1 MMILNKISTGI
12 LAGSIGGSVLFFAL
26 SLPVTG
32 QVNTEKTTRTGEP
45 IEQVTVERGTIV
57 AIQGNNVVVK
67 MDDGT
72 LRDFHNVPDS
82 LTFMVDGKP
91 VNIKNA
97 KVGMK
102 LEKQTIT
109 TTTPRIITTV
119 QTVTGKVWQVRA
131 PDWVILTFDDGTN
144 QRFNIPPGQKFTNKL
159 TGKQFDAF
167 GLKKGMMID
176 AQKVTEVAETLVED
190 QVKRTGKMPPPPATE
205 VSPDIPI
212 LVAVILPV
220 TAAPATPVE
229 TASAEPAP
237 KALPKTASGVPLV
250 GMLGAVSFL
259 IGLILMTIRVASARF
274 YRVKRRA

>member
-1 MMILNKISTGI
+1 MITFTKIATGI
-12 LAGSIGGSVLFFAL
+12 LAGLVGGSTLFVAL
-26 SLPVTG
+26 SCPARA
-32 QVNTEKTTRTGEP
+32 QVNTEKTVRTEEPTR
-45 IEQVTVERGTIV
+45 QVTVERGTIV
-57 AIQGNNVVVK
+57 AIQGNNVVLK

-72 LRDFHNVPDS
+72 LRDFHNVPES

-102 LEKQTIT
+102 LEKQTIR

-119 QTVTGKVWQVRA
+119 QTVTGKVWQVQA
-131 PDWVILTFDDGTN
+131 PDWVILTLEDGTN

-159 TGKQFDAF
+159 SGKQFDAF
-167 GLKKGMMID
+167 GLRKGMVID

-190 QVKRTGKMPPPPATE
+190 QVKQTGKMPPPPATE
-205 VSPDIPI
+205 VSPNIPI

-220 TAAPATPVE
+220 PPPPAAPVE

-237 KALPKTASGVPLV
+237 KALPKTASGLPLV
-250 GMLGAVSFL
+250 GMLGALSFI
-259 IGLILMTIRVASARF
+259 IGIILLGIRVTAERFDRARS
-274 YRVKRRA
+274 